1 MSLKS
6 KELIKTVVFFACLAL
21 GLFLLRQFVFTP
33 VVVRGH
39 SMDPTL
45 ADGERVITLKNTEIN
60 RFDIITF
67 PAPDEP
73 DKNYIKRV
81 IGLPGDT
88 IAYKD
93 DTLYINGKEV
103 DEPYLDGF
111 KKALTDGQPLTGDFS
126 LKEKVPADSYFVL
139 GDNRRNS
146 KDGRVIGF
154 IHKKDI
160 LGEVKFVM
168 WPFSRFGPIPE
179 VSKQ

>member
-1 MSLKS
+1 
-6 KELIKTVVFFACLAL
+6 
-21 GLFLLRQFVFTP
+21 
-33 VVVRGH
+33 
-39 SMDPTL
+39 MDPTL

-103 DEPYLDGF
+103 PYLDEF
-111 KKALTDGQPLTGDFS
+111 KEALTDGQPLTGDFS

>member
-1 MSLKS
+1 
-6 KELIKTVVFFACLAL
+6 
-21 GLFLLRQFVFTP
+21 
-33 VVVRGH
+33 
-39 SMDPTL
+39 MDPTL

-103 DEPYLDGF
+103 DEPYLDEF
-111 KKALTDGQPLTGDFS
+111 KS
-126 LKEKVPADSYFVL
+126 L
-139 GDNRRNS
+139 NRWSTFDR
-146 KDGRVIGF
+146 RFF
-154 IHKKDI
+154 IKRKST
-160 LGEVKFVM
+160 
-168 WPFSRFGPIPE
+168 SR
-179 VSKQ
+179 